1 MARLLAQ
8 VKRGLMVLSK
18 EEKPILLYVL
28 GVWKSSHVG
37 RSNGESQLGVREVNM
52 WPYDIIVLDKVVV
65 QERDR
70 IFGSLQRELELTR
83 LVVFGVILI
92 IVIKLITHFDH
103 RCHPN
108 KYPFGQRCY
117 DEAPDKPNS

>member
-1 MARLLAQ
+1 M
-8 VKRGLMVLSK
+8 
-18 EEKPILLYVL
+18 
-28 GVWKSSHVG
+28 G

-52 WPYDIIVLDKVVV
+52 WPHDIIVLDKVV

-83 LVVFGVILI
+83 LVVFGVRLI

-103 RCHPN
+103 ICHPN
-108 KYPFGQRCY
+108 KCPFGQRCY
-117 DEAPDKPNS
+117 VEAPDKPNS